1 MSGILEQACAVALAY
16 EPEETF
22 SVLDQTVKAQD
33 YLQIRRLNHL
43 LSFELSLMVASSDLT
58 VEQAHEI
65 AIKVVAHRLLIG
77 LPTHI
82 VKAIIQKTH
91 EAFSEASRSYAPQ
104 LLADEDGADDL
115 HYVLGRYELV
125 KDLPTMSRIAD
136 DEQFVVFNI
145 LSKLLQEDD
154 SPQPLILCFT
164 ELLTRLLILKEISF
178 DSLVEIADLPA
189 ASYENNVLDF
199 TK

>member
-91 EAFSEASRSYAPQ
+91 EAFEG
-104 LLADEDGADDL
+104 ADEGADDL